1 MGTIKNVLVA
11 IDFSP
16 GSLAALDCATGL
28 ARRFSARLLAVHVTR
43 PYTTYDPLPA
53 FPTPAPLDPER
64 QRTIREDLRRLVESP
79 GSEHPPG
86 EVFVR
91 EGDPADEI
99 LDLAAEEG
107 VDLIVLGTHG
117 HRGFE
122 RWILGSVTERVARK
136 ASCSVLGVPPAV
148 RIATF
153 ERVLCGLDLSDSS
166 ATTLELA
173 AAIAQTLA
181 AGLTL
186 LYVADGSHWYEP
198 GPVSGVD
205 TDGMRLA
212 VAAFARDRLGELIA
226 RHVAKGIPVDVQV
239 AFGRA
244 PREIERV
251 AAEGADLVVL
261 GASSS
266 RLVDRFFFGSTAQ
279 HVLRAGVGPVLLVR
293 PARVSASTTGARK
306 EGESL
311 RVGSSG
317 P

>member
-1 MGTIKNVLVA
+1 MSRIKSVLVA
-11 IDFSP
+11 VDFSA
-16 GSLAALDCATGL
+16 GSMAAVDCATGL
-28 ARRFSARLLAVHVTR
+28 ARRFGARLLALHVTR
-43 PYTTYDPLPA
+43 PYSTYDPLPA
-53 FPTPAPLDPER
+53 FPPPAPLDPDR
-64 QRTIREDLRRLVESP
+64 LRTIREDLRRLVASTGP
-79 GSEHPPG
+79 EHPPG

-99 LDLAAEEG
+99 LAQAAEEG
-107 VDLIVLGTHG
+107 VDLVVLGTHG
-117 HRGFE
+117 QRGFE

-148 RIATF
+148 RISRF

-173 AAIAQTLA
+173 AGVAQTLVA
-181 AGLTL
+181 SLTV

-205 TDGMRLA
+205 TAGVRQA

-226 RHVAKGIPVDVQV
+226 RHVPKGIPVDVQV

-251 AAEGADLVVL
+251 ATEGADLVVL

-266 RLVDRFFFGSTAQ
+266 RGVDRFFFGSTAQ
-279 HVLRAGVGPVLLVR
+279 HVLRAGVGAVLLVR
-293 PARVSASTTGARK
+293 PTKVTAEPTGATK
-306 EGESL
+306 EPVAL
-311 RVGSSG
+311 RAGSSG
-317 P
+317 Q